1 MLYTIK
7 RYRTAF
13 ATVTKPKELSS
24 LSSLGLPPMDNLKR
38 KMQLFS
44 CVFDRAV
51 IIMMVA
57 QAQWYKLLLETR
69 EPCLGQA
76 AEWSRNHPID
86 VAIDRMVSPGHATL
100 KA

>member
-57 QAQWYKLLLETR
+57 QTQWYKLLLETR

-76 AEWSRNHPID
+76 AE
-86 VAIDRMVSPGHATL
+86 ATFIVGSEVL
-100 KA
+100 GKLAATTICTLA